1 MKYLGIKQ
9 IPNNIIFKKMTK
21 GAKEQRQCYNSVLP
35 TELIM

>member
-9 IPNNIIFKKMTK
+9 IPNNIILKKMTK
-21 GAKEQRQCYNSVLP
+21 GAKEQRQCYNLVLS